1 MGLDSVEILMKVETT
16 FGIQIPGRDAEKIVT
31 IGDFHNAV
39 WKQLAGRYNDR
50 CTSQALFYRLRK
62 TFSEKFNFPP
72 AQLRPDT
79 PPEEIFPK
87 YRRRRSYL
95 DLARALNLELPPLVL
110 TKPWAMFLNT
120 FGLLTILGGL
130 VVSLVLIIFFDCSKW
145 ALLIPAGG
153 FCLTSLFSKLLE
165 PKRTKIGSQTFR
177 SFTMHV
183 LALNYGT
190 IVADEAA
197 NRKEIESVINH
208 IISDM
213 MGIDPEQIQPHQRI
227 ADDLGID

>member
-16 FGIQIPGRDAEKIVT
+16 FGIQIPDREAEKIIT
-31 IGDFHNAV
+31 IEDFHNAV
-39 WKQLAGRYNDR
+39 WKHLAGRYSDR

-62 TFSEKFNFPP
+62 AFSEKFNFPP

-79 PPEEIFPK
+79 KPEDVFPK
-87 YRRRRSYL
+87 DHRRRSYF
-95 DLARALNLELPPLVL
+95 DLARVLNLELPPLML
-110 TKPWAMFLNT
+110 TRPWAMFLHT
-120 FGLLTILGGL
+120 FGLLTIPGGL
-130 VVSLVLIIFFDCSKW
+130 VVSLVPIVFFDCSKW
-145 ALLIPAGG
+145 TLLIPAGG
-153 FCLTSLFSKLLE
+153 ICVTSLFSKLLE

-177 SFTMHV
+177 SFTMQV
-183 LALNYGT
+183 LALNYRA

-197 NRKEIESVINH
+197 NRKEMEFVINY

-213 MGIDPEQIQPHQRI
+213 MGIDPEEIQPDKRI